1 MTVHETAVGSSL
13 VQVLDEAESVVHSDP
28 AAAEV
33 LLDRS
38 RIEASAR
45 GLPEL
50 AGRASY
56 LHARVLAERG
66 EYDAALARIVEARDF
81 FDAAGQGLMAARTGL
96 GRMHILDDLGRHS
109 EALEVGEA
117 LLDRLEHVEARDPD
131 EASLKAMIEA
141 AARGNT
147 GIALGFLGEHARS
160 LDAYER
166 AEAGYAALGMT
177 DEVAMWQANR
187 GIELISLGEAYGA
200 GIVLA
205 DAAEAFGEAGDQLWQ
220 AKCRTYLAEASRLT
234 GDVVGALA
242 LLADAQQVLEDLG
255 SSAEL
260 VRVHL
265 QRGRVYLDA
274 GLGREAGA
282 AAQAAV
288 AIAAGAGMV
297 GDEAHGHLIAA
308 QAALA
313 ADDLEQS
320 AWELGRAEVL
330 FQVVGNA
337 QFQARSRIARG
348 ELYAR
353 RGHRADAAAMHEE
366 TVAQLRAGGW
376 LIPAGWALL
385 SAYDAEESP
394 ATRDRLL
401 AEAVVLAE
409 ELSLPDLAVAVQ
421 HRRAGQLAAR
431 GEHQAAADE
440 LRRARARID
449 QLGSAY
455 HEPSL
460 LTAFHASKRS
470 VSDDLIHLLAA
481 DGSPAAVREALAVS
495 DDAKAQ
501 TLADL
506 VAGTLGT
513 RSTGPTGPGGPG
525 GPGGT
530 APLERMRAELSGVY
544 AALHDAS
551 DASRR
556 EVLRSRADALEAAIV
571 DEHVR
576 WSVTTDELPVATG
589 PHPVVATTDRAPGI
603 AFHVVGGDVVAFVV
617 DGAEVHGRLLRGA
630 YAEVRRLT
638 AGLATQWSRV
648 EVGGAALGRLH
659 GHLLRTTRALLADL
673 YDVLLAPLGAD
684 LDRLPGPRLV
694 IAPDRLLH
702 RVPFHALFDGERY
715 VVDRWAVTLSPTTL
729 SRSAAQTGD
738 RSTCR
743 PLVVGVADDRAP
755 DIATE
760 ARQVAAALPGA
771 TLLLDDDATVAAVTA
786 AVPGAT
792 LLHLACHG
800 MYRSENALFSSLRL
814 ADRWWTCSEVLDL
827 DLTGATVV
835 LTACESGRSGDT
847 AEPVGL
853 AWGFLATGATSAVVS
868 QWVLDDQA
876 SIELTDTFYRRLADG
891 DDVADALRAAQLA
904 VREVRPHPY
913 YWGPLVHVASPF
925 GTTSAPPHHT
935 TPPTTMGKQDSG
947 R

>member
-13 VQVLDEAESVVHSDP
+13 VQALDEAESVVHSDP
-28 AAAEV
+28 AAAEA
-33 LLDRS
+33 LLNRS
-38 RIEASAR
+38 RTEASAR

-66 EYDAALARIVEARDF
+66 DYDAALARIVEARDF

-117 LLDRLEHVEARDPD
+117 LLDGLANVAPRDDD
-131 EASLKAMIEA
+131 EVGLKAMIEA

-160 LDAYER
+160 LEAYER
-166 AEAGYAALGMT
+166 AEAGYAALGMS
-177 DEVAMWQANR
+177 DQVAMWQANR

-200 GIVLA
+200 GILLA
-205 DAAEAFGEAGDQLWQ
+205 EAADAFGEAGDRLWQ

-242 LLADAQQVLEDLG
+242 LLADAQHVLEDLG
-255 SSAEL
+255 ASAEL

-274 GLGREAGA
+274 GLGREATA
-282 AAQAAV
+282 
-288 AIAAGAGMV
+288 AAGAAVTIAAESGMV
-297 GDEAHGHLIAA
+297 ADEAHAHLIAA
-308 QAALA
+308 RAALA
-313 ADDLEQS
+313 ADDLDQS

-330 FQVVGNA
+330 FQVVGNT

-353 RGHRADAAAMHEE
+353 SGHRAAAAAMHEE

-385 SAYDAEESP
+385 GAYDAEGAAE
-394 ATRDRLL
+394 TRERLL

-421 HRRAGQLAAR
+421 HRQAGALAAR
-431 GEHQAAADE
+431 GEPDAAASE
-440 LRRARARID
+440 LRRARARIA

-460 LTAFHASKRS
+460 MTAFHASKRS
-470 VSDDLIHLLAA
+470 VSDDLVQLLAV
-481 DGSPAAVREALAVS
+481 DGGPAAVAEALAVS

-506 VAGTLGT
+506 VASTLGN
-513 RSTGPTGPGGPG
+513 RAADPGAAV
-525 GPGGT
+525 GT
-530 APLERMRAELSGVY
+530 TQIDRMRAELSGVY

-556 EVLRSRADALEAAIV
+556 DVLRARADALEAAIV

-576 WSVTTDELPVATG
+576 RSVSTGELPVATG
-589 PHPVVATTDRAPGI
+589 AHPVVGGTDRAPGI
-603 AFHVVGGDVVAFVV
+603 AFHVVGDDIVAFVV
-617 DGAEVHGRLLRGA
+617 DGADAHGSLLRGA

-638 AGLATQWSRV
+638 GSLASQWSRM
-648 EVGGAALGRLH
+648 EVGGPALVRLQ
-659 GHLLRTTRALLADL
+659 GHLLRSTQALLADL
-673 YDVLLAPLGAD
+673 YDVLLAPLCDHLAGV
-684 LDRLPGPRLV
+684 GGERLV

-702 RVPFHALFDGERY
+702 RVPFHALFDGEQY
-715 VVDRWAVTLSPTTL
+715 VIDRWAVTLAPTTRPRTT
-729 SRSAAQTGD
+729 SSTGARPTD
-738 RSTCR
+738 R
-743 PLVVGVADDRAP
+743 PVVVGVADERAP
-755 DIATE
+755 DIAVE
-760 ARQVAAALPGA
+760 ARQVAEALPGA
-771 TLLLDDDATVAAVTA
+771 TLLLDGEATVAAVTA
-786 AVPGAT
+786 AVPGAS
-792 LLHLACHG
+792 LVHLACHG

-853 AWGFLATGATSAVVS
+853 AWGFLATGATAAVVS
-868 QWVLDDQA
+868 QWVLDDRA
-876 SIELTDTFYRRLADG
+876 SIELMATFYDRLTAG
-891 DDVADALRAAQLA
+891 DDVEVALRAAQLA
-904 VREVRPHPY
+904 VREDRPHPY
-913 YWGPLVHVASPF
+913 FWGPLVHVASPF
-925 GTTSAPPHHT
+925 DMTNAATHH
-935 TPPTTMGKQDSG
+935 PARPTTTGKQDSG